1 MKLNVKYD
9 IDERKA
15 EDIMLHEM
23 IHLHIWHEQLKDAS
37 SHGPVFK
44 SVMEKINKEFGRHI
58 TISTKMK
65 REVTKVVRMKWNLV
79 AVCRMTSGKTAI
91 TLPPS
96 TRVPHFQKVLMESDK
111 VSSIEWYYTTDA
123 FFYNYPHPLT
133 VKLYYV
139 DEALLAQH
147 LKEDERIRQTAG
159 K

>member
-1 MKLNVKYD
+1 
-9 IDERKA
+9 
-15 EDIMLHEM
+15 
-23 IHLHIWHEQLKDAS
+23 
-37 SHGPVFK
+37 
-44 SVMEKINKEFGRHI
+44 
-58 TISTKMK
+58 MK

-96 TRVPHFQKVLMESDK
+96 TRVAHFQKVLMESDK

-159 K
+159 NENGTLFCQDEQRAIVFTPYYIILTWQRRRHLSQGAGVPRQSCKALLCRKAM